1 MTNDVCEE
9 DEDDLYDGDT
19 PENVFSGPAVRLVER
34 HSVSHRVGVVHPP
47 VLYTFYRQHP
57 MAMTL
62 DTGAT
67 TNMISASTAR
77 VCKLPITPA
86 SQIARQADDV
96 TPLDFIGETHCNVT
110 RGSLSFQLDVLMV
123 KKLDVDVLA
132 GNPFLARNDVAV
144 RPTKMQIIVGGAD
157 IIYYGTDEC
166 KAGVPSVRRTQA
178 FLLRNPRETVIIPG
192 DYLELHTPCDVNT
205 DTLWALEPRLDSRT
219 NIQSKPERAW
229 RPPQEILLVSG
240 ALRVAMIP
248 MLLFWLAGASTSAL
262 LVR

>member
-1 MTNDVCEE
+1 M
-9 DEDDLYDGDT
+9 
-19 PENVFSGPAVRLVER
+19 AV
-34 HSVSHRVGVVHPP
+34 
-47 VLYTFYRQHP
+47 
-57 MAMTL
+57 AL

-67 TNMISASTAR
+67 TNMISAFTAR

-86 SQIARQADDV
+86 SQIARQADGV

-110 RGSLSFQLDVLMV
+110 RGSLSFQLDGLMV
-123 KKLDVDVLA
+123 KQLDVDVLA

-144 RPTKMQIIVGGAD
+144 RPTKKQIIIGGAD

-166 KAGVPSVRRTQA
+166 KAGAASVRRT
-178 FLLRNPRETVIIPG
+178 RPSSCESRETVTLPG
-192 DYLELHTPCDVNT
+192 DYLETPCDVNT